1 MQLSIIEAKG
11 GKAGDKL
18 TVSDATFGV
27 KYKESLIHQALVA
40 YQAGQRSGTRA
51 QKNRAAVRG
60 GGAKPWRQKGT
71 GNARAGTI
79 RSPIW
84 RGGGRTFPAQ
94 NTSFKQKFNRKMYR
108 GAIRAI
114 LSELLRQDRLLV
126 VDKLAM
132 AAPKTKVLADTLN
145 TLGVTDALIVIDSF
159 DMNLALSGRNLVKVD
174 VRDVPDI
181 NPDCLLRHEKVVM
194 TVDALKKIEEW
205 LG

>member
-27 KYKESLIHQALVA
+27 KYKESLIHQAVVA

-108 GAIRAI
+108 GAIRSI

-132 AAPKTKVLADTLN
+132 EAPKTKVLADTLN
-145 TLGVTDALIVIDSF
+145 TLGATDALIVIDSF

-181 NPDCLLRHEKVVM
+181 NPYCLLRHEKVVM